1 MCLLLVRLAG
11 LTLADALTLTFDEA
25 GLWLDEALSLQ
36 RELTRD
42 A

>member
-1 MCLLLVRLAG
+1 MALLLVRLAG
-11 LTLADALTLTFDEA
+11 LTLADAVALSWDDA
-25 GLWLDEALSLQ
+25 RLWLDDALSLQ